1 MKQRT
6 KQTLQLYW
14 SQMRNYKFLLFF
26 MLLALGI
33 ATVLEII
40 IPIFYKQFFDILTSA
55 QPSSTI
61 ATALMNTLFMILAI
75 NAISWIIYRFTT
87 FTSDYFQPHV
97 SADLLQYAYK
107 YLQRHS
113 YNFFTNRFVGSLVR
127 KVTKLS
133 RAFQT
138 FADRTY
144 WHLFTLAIRIIGATI
159 VLYLFNHTV
168 AYILFVWTIIF
179 IAINYFF
186 SVWKLKYDTARSAK
200 DTETVAVLADA
211 VTNQVNIQLFNG
223 FTFEFG
229 RFKKVT
235 DELQKLQT
243 LTWNLGSII
252 EGIQAALFIAVEF
265 LLMYFAI
272 KFWQQGNLTV
282 GDFVLIQS
290 YLLSLINRL
299 WDVGRHIR
307 DIYESFADAEEIT
320 EILNTPHEIID
331 APNAKTLVVKKG
343 EIKFKKVNFSFHQ
356 TRRVL
361 QDINLVIKSGEKI
374 ALIGPSGA
382 GKTML
387 MKALF
392 RFHDIDNGDILID
405 GQSIKKINQ
414 ESLHDNLSLV
424 PQDPI
429 LFHRSLMENIRY
441 GQRKATDKEVLA
453 AAKLA
458 HCDDFII
465 NLPQKYATF
474 VGERGIKLSGGERQR
489 VAIARAILKNSP
501 ILVLDEAT
509 SSLDSHSE
517 AMIQDALAMLMKNK
531 TVVVIAHRLSTIRQM
546 DRVVVIKNGRIFE
559 QGTHDELLAKDSLY
573 KHLWQIQAGGF
584 LPEEER

>member
-1 MKQRT
+1 
-6 KQTLQLYW
+6 
-14 SQMRNYKFLLFF
+14 
-26 MLLALGI
+26 
-33 ATVLEII
+33 
-40 IPIFYKQFFDILTSA
+40 
-55 QPSSTI
+55 
-61 ATALMNTLFMILAI
+61 
-75 NAISWIIYRFTT
+75 
-87 FTSDYFQPHV
+87 
-97 SADLLQYAYK
+97 
-107 YLQRHS
+107 
-113 YNFFTNRFVGSLVR
+113 
-127 KVTKLS
+127 
-133 RAFQT
+133 
-138 FADRTY
+138 
-144 WHLFTLAIRIIGATI
+144 
-159 VLYLFNHTV
+159 
-168 AYILFVWTIIF
+168 

-186 SVWKLKYDTARSAK
+186 SFWKLKYDTARSAK

-223 FTFEFG
+223 YQFEFS

-243 LTWNLGSII
+243 FTWNLGSII
-252 EGIQAALFIAVEF
+252 EAIQAALFIAVEF

-272 KFWQQGNLTV
+272 KFWQQGTLTV

-290 YLLSLINRL
+290 YLLGLINRL

-307 DIYESFADAEEIT
+307 DLYESFADAEEIT
-320 EILNTPHEIID
+320 EILNTPHEITD
-331 APNAKTLVVKKG
+331 VPNAKKLIVKKG
-343 EIKFKKVNFSFHQ
+343 EIEFKKVNFSFHQ
-356 TRRVL
+356 TRKVL
-361 QDINLVIKSGEKI
+361 RDINLVIKPGEKI
-374 ALIGPSGA
+374 AIIGPSGA

-392 RFHDIDNGDILID
+392 RFHDIDSGDILID
-405 GQSIKKINQ
+405 GQSIKKISQ

-429 LFHRSLMENIRY
+429 LFHRSLIENIRY
-441 GQRKATDKEVLA
+441 GRRNATDKTVME

-458 HCDDFII
+458 HCDDFIK

-517 AMIQDALAMLMKNK
+517 ALIQDALAMLMKNK

-584 LPEEER
+584 LPEEEI

>member
-6 KQTLQLYW
+6 KQTLRLYW
-14 SQMRNYKFLLFF
+14 SQIRNYKFLLFF
-26 MLLALGI
+26 MMLSLGI

-40 IPIFYKQFFDILTSA
+40 IPIYYKKFFDILTGT
-55 QPSSTI
+55 Q
-61 ATALMNTLFMILAI
+61 ATSVTAAALLNTLFAILAI
-75 NAISWIIYRFTT
+75 NAVTWIIYRFTT
-87 FTSDYFQPHV
+87 FANDYFQPQV
-97 SADLLQYAYK
+97 AADLLQYAYK

-133 RAFQT
+133 RAFQV

-144 WHLFTLAIRIIGATI
+144 WHLFTLAIRVIGATI
-159 VLYLFNHTV
+159 VLYLFNHTI
-168 AYILFVWTIIF
+168 AYILFAWTILF

-223 FTFEFG
+223 HLFEFG

-243 LTWNLGSII
+243 FTWNLGSII
-252 EGIQAALFIAVEF
+252 EAIQAALFIAVEF

-272 KFWQQGNLTV
+272 KFWQQGILTV

-290 YLLSLINRL
+290 YLLALINRL

-320 EILNTPHEIID
+320 EILNTPHEITD
-331 APNAKTLVVKKG
+331 AIGAKKLMVKKG
-343 EIKFKKVNFSFHQ
+343 EIEFKKVNFSFHQ
-356 TRRVL
+356 TRKVL
-361 QDINLVIKSGEKI
+361 RDINLVIKPGEKI

-392 RFHDIDNGDILID
+392 RFHDIDDGDILID
-405 GQSIKKINQ
+405 GQSIKKVSQ

-441 GQRKATDKEVLA
+441 GRRNATDKKVLE

-458 HCDDFII
+458 HCDDFIK

-517 AMIQDALAMLMKNK
+517 ALIQDALAMLMKNK

-584 LPEEER
+584 LPEEDI